1 MNKPVVGLLE
11 DQALGV
17 LETEN
22 IYQEEKIFGIRIL
35 IIQRETN

>member
-1 MNKPVVGLLE
+1 LNKPVVGSLE

-22 IYQEEKIFGIRIL
+22 IYQVEKIFGVRI